1 MEVSNIIVLAV
12 LGVVAVYAISIF
24 NGLVSRKN
32 RYQNSFG
39 QISVQ
44 MKRRHDLIPNLVNTA
59 KGYLKHEQETL
70 EKVVEA
76 RNTAAQLLKHV
87 GANVDG
93 TAIKKLAGAES
104 ALLSALQGLNVTVE
118 QYPDLKADATML
130 RLMEELQS
138 TENKVAKSRQFYNDS
153 VMLYNTYRSSFPQVI
168 FAGLFGHPMDA
179 TLLEFEDQQQI
190 QQAPNVS
197 F

>member
-1 MEVSNIIVLAV
+1 MEVSDVVVIVVIGAAV
-12 LGVVAVYAISIF
+12 LYTISIF
-24 NGLVSRKN
+24 NGLISRKN
-32 RYQNSFG
+32 RYKNSFG

-70 EKVVEA
+70 ERVVEA
-76 RNTAAQLLKHV
+76 RNTAAQLLNHI
-87 GANVDG
+87 GGNVDG
-93 TAIKKLAGAES
+93 RAIKKLAGAES
-104 ALLSALQGLNVTVE
+104 ALLSALQGLTVTVE

-138 TENKVAKSRQFYNDS
+138 TENKVSKSRQFYNDS
-153 VMLYNTYRSSFPQVI
+153 VMLYNTYRSSFPQVML
-168 FAGLFGHPMDA
+168 ANLFGHPIDA
-179 TLLEFEDQQQI
+179 TLLEFDDQQQI